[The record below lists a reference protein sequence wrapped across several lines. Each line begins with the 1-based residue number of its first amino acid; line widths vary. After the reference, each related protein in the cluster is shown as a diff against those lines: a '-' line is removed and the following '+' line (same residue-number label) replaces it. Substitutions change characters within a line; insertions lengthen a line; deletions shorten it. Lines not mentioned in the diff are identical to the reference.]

1 MLSICL
7 SPFSLFQ
14 RTKEHPM
21 FSWRVFPAIRPQI
34 SFLACWSVPV
44 LRCSLGCRDDCDC
57 DHMFQYASISTLL
70 LLSST
75 YFCPYFPFLPFFP
88 VLLMFTCPSFSF
100 SLSFFSFFLFFFLF
114 FLFLFFFSLSFS
126 FSFSF
131 SFSYSFPFSF
141 SFSSSFSFSFL
152 FFFFIMRILIWSY
165 SDPTFEDLGS
175 CSGVVTSSLPQLPIS
190 VLSGYQVISL
200 LLKTRALSF
209 CSRCLTSL
217 HIPNPFLIS
226 FSVRQFSFLHIAI

>member
-88 VLLMFTCPSFSF
+88 VLLMFTCHSCFLLFLFLFLFFLFSFSF
-100 SLSFFSFFLFFFLF
+100 SFFSFSFSFFLCLFLF
-114 FLFLFFFSLSFS
+114 LILSLFLILFLLPFLFLFFFFS

-131 SFSYSFPFSF
+131 L
-141 SFSSSFSFSFL
+141 SSFF
-152 FFFFIMRILIWSY
+152 W
-165 SDPTFEDLGS
+165 
-175 CSGVVTSSLPQLPIS
+175 V
-190 VLSGYQVISL
+190 
-200 LLKTRALSF
+200 
-209 CSRCLTSL
+209 
-217 HIPNPFLIS
+217 
-226 FSVRQFSFLHIAI
+226 